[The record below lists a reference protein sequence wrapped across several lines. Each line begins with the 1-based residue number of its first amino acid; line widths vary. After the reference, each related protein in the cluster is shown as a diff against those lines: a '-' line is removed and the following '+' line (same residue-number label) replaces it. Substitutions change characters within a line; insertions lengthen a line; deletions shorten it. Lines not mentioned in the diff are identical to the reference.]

1 MLVGTLPRSTASR
14 VGYHLAK
21 SDLVFGGSRVVGI
34 KLPDARWLVD
44 TLANVDKGTA
54 QGQLK
59 EFAVTSYL
67 ALLLFFQKNYLK

>member
-1 MLVGTLPRSTASR
+1 MGDHKAESDRVSR
-14 VGYHLAK
+14 
-21 SDLVFGGSRVVGI
+21 GSGVVGS
-34 KLPDARWLVD
+34 KSSSARWCFD